1 MYQSQSSRTTEFI
14 TEMTDKNKTPEPER
28 SSGNEV
34 GCNGLLGKDDLKLC
48 PFCGD
53 VPDLATDGS
62 CIDIECCVSMWR
74 QKSDYLTLEQRQT
87 WSVITHRH
95 SEEVES
101 YVLNEVLS
109 EWNTRNLA

>member
-1 MYQSQSSRTTEFI
+1 MSEN
-14 TEMTDKNKTPEPER
+14 KNTGSPEP

-34 GCNGLLGKDDLKLC
+34 GCNGLLGKDDLKTC
-48 PFCGD
+48 PFCGEA
-53 VPDLATDGS
+53 PDLTTDGS
-62 CIDIECCVSMWR
+62 SIDVECCVSMWR

-109 EWNTRNLA
+109 EWNTRNPA